1 MDLEL
6 RYKLSE
12 GCVKMKLPNIIYIFP
27 CIIVL
32 IFIISIISAITNGI
46 KLHKLKKIGDKLIN
60 NQTNYLVE
68 DYANLLK
75 SARVINH
82 PNEWQKLKNVFFAV
96 YNSKTVSGHI
106 KKNLYNELLKK
117 GCRLGR
123 DNFNFE
129 TEEERIKKSGQVG
142 ESIVAY
148 NLKWLPEE
156 YRVLYNIKLSSIVG
170 VQEFDNIII
179 GSNGIFH
186 IETKNFGGERGC
198 KIKINSSGS
207 WIKQYGDIETGMESP
222 EFQLQRHD
230 KVLKEN
236 LDKHYGTG
244 EYIPHGII
252 VLSNPKT
259 ILEGTENSDVPVIKS
274 DSIVKYISKY
284 EGDKRL
290 SQAEINSIY
299 EKLQLIKR

>member
-1 MDLEL
+1 MRLE
-6 RYKLSE
+6 
-12 GCVKMKLPNIIYIFP
+12 NIVFIFP
-27 CIIVL
+27 CIIGL
-32 IFIISIISAITNGI
+32 IFILTITSAILNGV
-46 KLHKLKKIGDKLIN
+46 KLNKLKKIGNELFT
-60 NQTNYLVE
+60 NQSNKLVE
-68 DYANLLK
+68 DYTKILK
-75 SARVINH
+75 SARVINN

-96 YNSKTVSGHI
+96 YNSKTVSGEM

-129 TEEERIKKSGQVG
+129 TEEERIKKSGEEG

-148 NLKWLPEE
+148 SLKWLPEG
-156 YRVLYNIKLSSIVG
+156 YRVLCNVKLNSTAG
-170 VQEFDNIII
+170 VQEFDNILI

-198 KIKINSSGS
+198 KIKINLSGS
-207 WIKQYGDIETGMESP
+207 WIKQYGEVETGIESP

-236 LDKHYGTG
+236 LDKHCGVG
-244 EYIPHGII
+244 EYVPHGII

-259 ILEGTENSDVPVIKS
+259 ILEGAENSDVSVIKS
-274 DSIVKYISKY
+274 DALVKYISKY
-284 EGDKRL
+284 EGHKKL